1 MTDLNIVA
9 KVTRSSL
16 SLGDLDINDHSS
28 YVLAGPQAMGGTVQ
42 WDRKQVSAPW
52 VDGDITV
59 ARRRQNVMDT
69 LSVYVKGSTQA
80 DMDAKIG
87 ALIAAFCQDRFTLM
101 ITVGSQQHA
110 WDCEAADYSVQFDTV
125 HLHAL
130 YAVTTFQVPRKPVA
144 LSGSF

>member
-1 MTDLNIVA
+1 MTDLTIVA
-9 KVTRSSL
+9 KVTRTAL
-16 SLGDLDINDHSS
+16 SLGDLDINDHTS
-28 YVLAGPQAMGGTVQ
+28 YVLAGPSAMGAQVS
-42 WDRKQVSAPW
+42 WDRRQVSAPW

-59 ARRRQNVMDT
+59 SRRRTNVMEP

-80 DMDAKIG
+80 DMDTKIG
-87 ALIAAFCQDRFTLM
+87 ALITAFCQDRYTLM

-110 WDCEAADYSVQFDTV
+110 WDCEAADYMVQFDTV

-144 LSGSF
+144 LSGAF